1 MQPSVGLRLLVL
13 LAATSAVGCRDL
25 PFGRVPCTT
34 SAPGIAPLV
43 IGDTARM
50 LTGHIW
56 RTKCQASADRDY
68 TWQVT
73 DGNAATVTPD
83 GLVRGVRPGLFELT
97 GVHGADTTGDVAF
110 VLPRGWMLRIEP
122 ESVTVRTGDSVAF
135 RVIAYDSSGTT
146 YSFAPFTLYT
156 PEFIQDVTDF
166 QAGRMFPQG
175 GRQSLSDRRIR
186 ETDTMPGSFRFVRS
200 GVTAI
205 IGRIGERMDT
215 APVVVLPAMKPPE
228 QE

>member
-1 MQPSVGLRLLVL
+1 MQPSAGFRLLVL
-13 LAATSAVGCRDL
+13 LAASSPVACRDL
-25 PFGRVPCTT
+25 PIGRVPCTT

-43 IGDTARM
+43 VGDTARM

-56 RTKCQASADRDY
+56 RAKCQASADQRY
-68 TWQVT
+68 SWQVT
-73 DGNAATVTPD
+73 GGNAATVTPD

-97 GVHGADTTGDVAF
+97 GVHGGDTTGDVAF
-110 VLPRGWMLRIEP
+110 VLPRDWQLRIEP
-122 ESVTVRTGDSVAF
+122 ESVMVRMGDSVAF
-135 RVIAYDSSGTT
+135 RVIAYDSSGAT

-166 QAGRMFPQG
+166 KAGRMFPQG

-186 ETDTMPGSFRFVRS
+186 ETDTMPGSFVFVRS

-215 APVVVLPAMKPPE
+215 ARVVVLPAMKPPPE
-228 QE
+228 